1 MHPKKKVMVFGV
13 FDGLHEGH
21 VAVLNEAKKFGDY
34 IIAGVAQDHIVWE
47 LRGRLPKNKFEDRF
61 EHLEREDLVD
71 KVVIGDHELNS
82 WDIVKKHRPDVVVM
96 GYDQDVLKS
105 ELERNFAKLGFSPE
119 IKIVHTYEENF
130 PNS

>member
-21 VAVLNEAKKFGDY
+21 VAFLNEAKKFGDY
-34 IIAGVAQDHIVWE
+34 IIAVVAQDHIVWE
-47 LRGRLPKNKFEDRF
+47 LRGRLPKNNFEDRF
-61 EHLEREDLVD
+61 EHL
-71 KVVIGDHELNS
+71 ELNS